1 MQINISVSNILNFR
15 GGGKIVAI
23 NDGFLHQKHG
33 LKTSHTILQYPSSF
47 LKYELGRCVD
57 SQ

>member
-23 NDGFLHQKHG
+23 NDGFFTS
-33 LKTSHTILQYPSSF
+33 KTWSQNFSYNFTVSKYF
-47 LKYELGRCVD
+47 LEI
-57 SQ
+57 

>member
-23 NDGFLHQKHG
+23 NDGFFYIKNMVSKLLIQFYSIQV
-33 LKTSHTILQYPSSF
+33 LS
-47 LKYELGRCVD
+47 
-57 SQ
+57 